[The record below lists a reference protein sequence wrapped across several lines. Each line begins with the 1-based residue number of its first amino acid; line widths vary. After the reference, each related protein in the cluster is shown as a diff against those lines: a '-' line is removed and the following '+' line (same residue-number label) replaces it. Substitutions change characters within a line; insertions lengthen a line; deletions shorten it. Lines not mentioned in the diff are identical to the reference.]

1 MELQFSWDPKK
12 AADNVRKHGVSFAEA
27 LTAFADPLSV
37 TVLDRDHSAREER
50 FLLVGL
56 SERRRLLVVAH
67 AEKGTQ
73 IRIINARP
81 ATRAERE
88 TYEED

>member
-12 AADNVRKHGVSFAEA
+12 AADNVRKHGISFAEA

-37 TVLDRDHSAREER
+37 TVLDPDHSAREER
-50 FLLVGL
+50 SLLVGL